1 MKTLVSTLWLTDDS
15 AGITFLT
22 DNDLQSCS
30 QNHCEQFETATVQPW
45 PSLAGLLLYHLF
57 YKMKVIAYLKT
68 GRTMNT
74 WCGDYEW
81 VNIILTGIYN

>member
-57 YKMKVIAYLKT
+57 YKMKVIACKISER
-68 GRTMNT
+68 GRKLPLHYWTIRKSL
-74 WCGDYEW
+74 Y
-81 VNIILTGIYN
+81 